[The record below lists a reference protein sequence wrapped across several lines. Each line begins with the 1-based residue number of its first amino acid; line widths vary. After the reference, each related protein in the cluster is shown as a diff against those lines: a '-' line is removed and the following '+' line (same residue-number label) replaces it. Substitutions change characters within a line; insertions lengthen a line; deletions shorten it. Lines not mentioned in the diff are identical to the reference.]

1 MSFYYSILQTVFGNI
16 KNFHTLCF
24 SASANYPLCL
34 CFFFYAWKF
43 KQENTVIFVRLNKNS
58 LIQTKSNQIAKQQ
71 IQEELILIGEKI
83 LKFNLMLKQTKGPTV
98 DVTSAHFAFTAL
110 VRLTDGPCDSCYRNQ
125 TFFINLSLL
134 LWCVCD
140 CCM

>member
-1 MSFYYSILQTVFGNI
+1 MSFYYNILQTVFGNI
-16 KNFHTLCF
+16 KNFHTLCSLLLPIIHCVCAF
-24 SASANYPLCL
+24 SFMHESLSR
-34 CFFFYAWKF
+34 KI
-43 KQENTVIFVRLNKNS
+43 VIFVRLYKNR
-58 LIQTKSNQIAKQQ
+58 LIQTKRNQIAKQQ
-71 IQEELILIGEKI
+71 IQEELIFIGEKI

-98 DVTSAHFAFTAL
+98 DVTSAHFALTAL

-134 LWCVCD
+134 LWCVCG